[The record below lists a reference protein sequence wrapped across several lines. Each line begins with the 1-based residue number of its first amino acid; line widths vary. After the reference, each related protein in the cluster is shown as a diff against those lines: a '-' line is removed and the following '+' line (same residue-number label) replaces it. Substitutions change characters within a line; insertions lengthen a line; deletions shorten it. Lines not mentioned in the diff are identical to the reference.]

1 MKVKICGITTKES
14 AQAACEAGADML
26 GFVFAESTRKIT
38 PEAAR
43 EIVDQLPQHV
53 AAVGV
58 FVNETVEN
66 IEQIAETAGL
76 DYIQLH
82 GDEPPE
88 FCGKL
93 SRPIIKAFTIREKDD
108 AEKLFKYECDY
119 YLVDSP
125 GIRYRGGSGMP
136 FDWSLLQN
144 QNIPR
149 GKMILAGGLNEANV
163 TEAIDM
169 VQPSGVDV
177 SSGVETDGQKDL
189 KKIFAFVKT
198 AKQL

>member
-1 MKVKICGITTKES
+1 MKVKICGITTRES

-88 FCGKL
+88 FCREL
-93 SRPIIKAFTIREKDD
+93 SRPIIKAFTIRAKDD

-125 GIRYRGGSGMP
+125 GIRYRGGSGKP
-136 FDWSLLQN
+136 FDWNLLQN

-149 GKMILAGGLNEANV
+149 GKVILAGGLNEANV

-169 VQPSGVDV
+169 VQPAGVDV